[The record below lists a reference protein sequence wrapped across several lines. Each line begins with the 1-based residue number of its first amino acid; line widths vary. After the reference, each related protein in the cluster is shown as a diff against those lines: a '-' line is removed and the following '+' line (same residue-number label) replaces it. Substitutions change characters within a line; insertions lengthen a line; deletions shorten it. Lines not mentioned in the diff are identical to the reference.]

1 MLTTILKVSG
11 IPSREQG
18 RSGHAWVGVLSPVE
32 CMKTYNT
39 AKAIVALLVLIGIPV
54 AHADQISATYKARA
68 GDCLSGIVKAHYPDS
83 TGHFFVLHWNPNI
96 VDENKI
102 EVGQAIIL
110 PGLSAD
116 QILTEVD
123 QAGCNAGTV
132 SVRNASKS
140 AVTEYARDVAK
151 ARVSPVSTTID
162 PKPVFKKRPPTDTA
176 FSKIPQVTAIENN
189 VIASTISAQTEVNKV
204 SVNPTPVNPTPAT
217 RTKNSIGQ
225 SPLRQSSGTNAV
237 PIDLSQRTMAV
248 PGRGTRTVAAMPS
261 KPRFAIDDELPRR
274 SHPYRPSTPNRYVVN
289 VIGARTLTAVN
300 ALVQH
305 PDQHFYVES
314 RAVWQDAMGGH
325 DPKRSNTTPT
335 PANSSVS
342 TTTTP
347 LEAVLA
353 QTEAPKTQSV
363 GNIFIDESLL
373 LKAAAQSGGNP

>member
-1 MLTTILKVSG
+1 
-11 IPSREQG
+11 
-18 RSGHAWVGVLSPVE
+18 
-32 CMKTYNT
+32 MKTY
-39 AKAIVALLVLIGIPV
+39 KIVKPMVALLVLIGIPV

-96 VDENKI
+96 VDENRI

-110 PGLSAD
+110 PGLSDD

-123 QAGCNAGTV
+123 QAGCNAETF

-140 AVTEYARDVAK
+140 AVTDKAHDVAE
-151 ARVSPVSTTID
+151 ARVRLASTPID
-162 PKPVFKKRPPTDTA
+162 PKPVVEKRRPTDTA

-204 SVNPTPVNPTPAT
+204 SANLTPAHPTPANPTPAT
-217 RTKNSIGQ
+217 RTKNSTRQ

-237 PIDLSQRTMAV
+237 PIDLSQRTMTL
-248 PGRGTRTVAAMPS
+248 PGRGTRTVAAMSS
-261 KPRFAIDDELPRR
+261 KPRFAIDDELTMT
-274 SHPYRPSTPNRYVVN
+274 SHSYRQSMPNRYVVN
-289 VIGARTLTAVN
+289 AIGARTLTAVN

-314 RAVWQDAMGGH
+314 RAVWQDAIGGH
-325 DPKRSNTTPT
+325 GLKRSNTTST
-335 PANSSVS
+335 PANNSVS

-347 LEAVLA
+347 LETVLV
-353 QTEAPKTQSV
+353 QTEAPKTQSA